1 MTHARHL
8 VYGAILAVI
17 LGVALV
23 VGLAIVEPALGVI
36 VAIMLI
42 GLAVLFVPPAF
53 QVWDERDPNRLR
65 H

>member
-1 MTHARHL
+1 MTRARHL
-8 VYGAILAVI
+8 VYGAIVAVV

-23 VGLAIVEPALGVI
+23 VGLAIAEPALGAV

-53 QVWDERDPNRLR
+53 QIYDQRQSNRLR

>member
-1 MTHARHL
+1 MTRARHL
-8 VYGAILAVI
+8 VYGAIVAVA

-23 VGLAIVEPALGVI
+23 VGLAIAEPALGVV

-53 QVWDERDPNRLR
+53 QIYDERQAKRLR

>member
-1 MTHARHL
+1 MKQARHL
-8 VYGAILAVI
+8 VYGAIIAVA
-17 LGVALV
+17 LGIALV
-23 VGLAIVEPALGVI
+23 VGLAIAEPALGVV

-53 QVWDERDPNRLR
+53 QIYDERQSRRLP